1 MMKLLKKVTKLS
13 KSEKYLLTCSYGPD
27 SMALFF
33 YLLENNFDFEIAHV
47 NYHILAQADD
57 DEKGIREFANKYGIK
72 IHVLSTYMPE
82 NVNEEIWARN
92 VRYTYFEELAKKLG
106 IKNVLVAHNEGD
118 LIETYLLQKVRGGVF
133 FKYGLSEVS
142 ERGYIKIIRPLLKI
156 KKDDL
161 EKYCIDNNVPYSI
174 DPSNFDS
181 KFKRNAIR
189 KELKLKS
196 DTEIEQILNEINE
209 KNLQNLLII
218 KKYKKLGLPNKLYIN
233 KDLLKEIT
241 VEEFQLLLIYML
253 LNKGIYTSF
262 SKGRV
267 KNLLEVIYNSK
278 LNHREKIDDNYYLSI
293 DYGELKIVKKGT
305 RYEYCLNDK
314 EDGNSL
320 FKINSDSED
329 FELVKDNFPIKIKPA
344 LEGVKYRK
352 NGKTF
357 KVNREFISWKLPW
370 YLREIWPGIYTKND
384 ELIYVPR
391 YQIKVKK
398 NGLLL
403 FNPDRLL

>member
-1 MMKLLKKVTKLS
+1 
-13 KSEKYLLTCSYGPD
+13 
-27 SMALFF
+27 MALFF

-118 LIETYLLQKVRGGVF
+118 LIETYLLQKARGGVF

-218 KKYKKLGLPNKLYIN
+218 KKRIY
-233 KDLLKEIT
+233 LKTLQLKNSNCSWFTCFLIK
-241 VEEFQLLLIYML
+241 EFILLL
-253 LNKGIYTSF
+253 
-262 SKGRV
+262 V
-267 KNLLEVIYNSK
+267 KE
-278 LNHREKIDDNYYLSI
+278 
-293 DYGELKIVKKGT
+293 ELKI
-305 RYEYCLNDK
+305 
-314 EDGNSL
+314 
-320 FKINSDSED
+320 F
-329 FELVKDNFPIKIKPA
+329 
-344 LEGVKYRK
+344 
-352 NGKTF
+352 
-357 KVNREFISWKLPW
+357 
-370 YLREIWPGIYTKND
+370 
-384 ELIYVPR
+384 
-391 YQIKVKK
+391 
-398 NGLLL
+398 
-403 FNPDRLL
+403 